1 MKFCSRC
8 GSSVHLSIPP
18 GDDRPRYTCT
28 SCGTIHYQNPRVV
41 VGCIPEWEDK
51 ILFCKR
57 AIEPRYGFW
66 TLPAGFLEN
75 GETVSEGA
83 KRETH
88 EEAGAAVSHL
98 EPYGLYNICYVNQI
112 YLMFR
117 GRLRDLNFKPGSE
130 SLDVRLFTPEEIPWS
145 ELAFPVI
152 GKTLTR
158 YFQDRNRS
166 EYIFHIE
173 DIKRRDALF
182 PGADRDGE
190 PGAEQGNEGNLKFG
204 NKVQ

>member
-1 MKFCSRC
+1 MKYCNRC
-8 GSSVHLSIPP
+8 GASVILSIPA
-18 GDDRPRYTCT
+18 GDDRPRYTCN

-51 ILFCKR
+51 ILFCQR

-83 KRETH
+83 KRETY
-88 EEAGAAVSHL
+88 EEAGAVVHQL

-117 GRLRDLNFKPGSE
+117 GGLVDLTFTPGPE
-130 SLDVRLFTPEEIPWS
+130 SLAVRLFTAEEIPWD

-158 YFQDRNRS
+158 YLQDRNHCV
-166 EYIFHIE
+166 YPFHIE
-173 DIKRRDALF
+173 DIKRRESLF
-182 PGADRDGE
+182 PDTGANG
-190 PGAEQGNEGNLKFG
+190 EGNKG
-204 NKVQ
+204 YH